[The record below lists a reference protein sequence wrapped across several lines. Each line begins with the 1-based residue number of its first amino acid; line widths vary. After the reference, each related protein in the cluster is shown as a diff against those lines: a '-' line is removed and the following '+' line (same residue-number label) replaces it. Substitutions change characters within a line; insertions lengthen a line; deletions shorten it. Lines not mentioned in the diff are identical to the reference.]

1 MYISRPFPFHRAA
14 KGREVFF
21 DKADEIERIV
31 LDASYSLRMDQSP
44 GNGVEDLL
52 ERHIEIVVGGCK
64 FAPFE
69 RQIRRVG
76 NKVSMQEWA
85 RWKLLGVSG
94 SCG

>member
-1 MYISRPFPFHRAA
+1 
-14 KGREVFF
+14 
-21 DKADEIERIV
+21 